1 MYYAKHDKFIIE
13 DNQVHTT
20 DFLPLKKKYKN
31 MEFLGIFKEIVTMFE
46 IDTYMELGVRK
57 GYTFNNIAPL
67 VKSAVAV
74 DIGDMKN
81 IIELPNVTKIQMRTD
96 DLALKWNE
104 PIDFLFIDAD
114 HRKEQAMRDFDNFSK
129 FVRIGTGIIAMH
141 DTHPIDQRL
150 LSDDNC
156 SSVWQVADEISRR
169 TKDYYNKFEIFT
181 FPGPFAGLSLIRKR
195 RHHLAWGAVSGD
207 DWNK

>member
-104 PIDFLFIDAD
+104 PIDFLFI
-114 HRKEQAMRDFDNFSK
+114 E
-129 FVRIGTGIIAMH
+129 TIIAITMPFIINFFYVRKFISI
-141 DTHPIDQRL
+141 T
-150 LSDDNC
+150 C
-156 SSVWQVADEISRR
+156 SYTMIQ
-169 TKDYYNKFEIFT
+169 
-181 FPGPFAGLSLIRKR
+181 
-195 RHHLAWGAVSGD
+195 
-207 DWNK
+207 